1 MKGLDTNVIVRYLVE
16 DDPHQVA
23 RAVAYIDTHCTA
35 DNPCRVN
42 RIVLCELEWV
52 LSSGYGYSR
61 ALVADVLERI
71 LRTGQFVIEDS
82 DEAWSALR
90 DFRGGNA
97 EFVDCLL
104 ARTNL
109 AQGCEVTATFDRK
122 ASRLDGFELLAAE
135 PGEGS

>member
-61 ALVADVLERI
+61 ALVVNVLERI
-71 LRTGQFVIEDS
+71 LRTGEFVIEDR
-82 DEAWSALR
+82 DEAWTAVRQFR
-90 DFRGGNA
+90 DGNA
-97 EFVDCLL
+97 DFADCLL
-104 ARTNL
+104 AKTNL
-109 AQGCEVTATFDRK
+109 AQGC
-122 ASRLDGFELLAAE
+122 
-135 PGEGS
+135 

>member
-16 DDPHQVA
+16 DDPRQVA

-52 LSSGYGYSR
+52 LSGAYRYSR
-61 ALVADVLERI
+61 ALVADVMARI
-71 LRTGQFVIEDS
+71 LRTGEFVVEDG
-82 DEAWSALR
+82 DDAWIALR
-90 DFRGGNA
+90 QFRDGNA
-97 EFVDCLL
+97 DFADCLL

-122 ASRLDGFELLAAE
+122 ASPLDGFELLIAE